1 MIKKQIKH
9 ALVSVIIPAYN
20 ADKFIDTCINSI
32 MCQSY
37 TEIEIIIINDG
48 SDDKTSEILNE
59 YASVDDRIIIYNQSN
74 HGLVYSRKKGL
85 EFAKGEYCI
94 FVDADDYL
102 DRFAVESM
110 VLDISKSDCD
120 LIHYNFF
127 NDENNII
134 TPQRG
139 IQKEEIF
146 YLNLINER
154 IDILKKIFILSY
166 DRKLYNT

>member
-74 HGLVYSRKKGL
+74 HGLVYSKK
-85 EFAKGEYCI
+85 
-94 FVDADDYL
+94 
-102 DRFAVESM
+102 RFR
-110 VLDISKSDCD
+110 IC
-120 LIHYNFF
+120 
-127 NDENNII
+127 
-134 TPQRG
+134 QRG
-139 IQKEEIF
+139 I
-146 YLNLINER
+146 
-154 IDILKKIFILSY
+154 
-166 DRKLYNT
+166 LYFC